1 MAADANSFNIND
13 ISRRMEGALAALK
26 DEFSGL
32 RTGRASSGL
41 LEPIQVD
48 AYGSMTPLVQVASV
62 SVSDS
67 RMLVVQVWDRGL
79 ASAVDK
85 AIRTAGIG
93 LNPVME
99 GQTLRVPIPPLN
111 EERRR
116 EFAKLAAK
124 YAEHARVAI
133 RNVRRDGMDILK
145 KLEKSGDLSQDQ
157 QKILSEKVQTQ
168 TDAFIKKVDDSLK
181 SKEDEIMQV

>member
-1 MAADANSFNIND
+1 MAAEAFNLND
-13 ISRRMEGALAALK
+13 ISRRMEGALGSLRE
-26 DEFSGL
+26 EFSGL

-48 AYGSMTPLVQVASV
+48 AYGSMTPLNQVASV

-67 RMLVVQVWDRGL
+67 RMIVVQVWDRGL

-85 AIRTAGIG
+85 AIRNAGIG

-111 EERRR
+111 EERRK
-116 EFAKLAAK
+116 ELAKLAAK
-124 YAEHARVAI
+124 YAEQARVAI
-133 RNVRRDGMDILK
+133 RNVRRDGMDLLK

-157 QKILSEKVQTQ
+157 QKSLADKVQGH
-168 TDAFIKKVDDSLK
+168 TDSFIKKVDESLK
-181 SKEDEIMQV
+181 TKEDEIMQV